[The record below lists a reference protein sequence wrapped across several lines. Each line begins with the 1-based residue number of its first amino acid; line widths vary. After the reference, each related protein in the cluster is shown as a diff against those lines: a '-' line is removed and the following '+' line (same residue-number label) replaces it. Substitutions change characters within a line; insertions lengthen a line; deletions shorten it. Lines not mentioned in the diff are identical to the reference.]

1 MKPGDALP
9 VDVQRLSPESFVGE
23 VVLTQEITPFLKAAL
38 DKGCRVQTGSDM
50 LFEMIPL
57 YLAFFGFGQA
67 SVDELRLL
75 YEESQQRITVKID

>member
-1 MKPGDALP
+1 
-9 VDVQRLSPESFVGE
+9 VQ
-23 VVLTQEITPFLKAAL
+23 QQAI
-38 DKGCRVQTGSDM
+38 CRVQTGSDM